1 LFHIRIIS
9 HDGSN
14 DDSNDGLSED
24 DLAGLIRQG
33 HFLGAKLRSLRKR
46 NGLTLDELSARCVQI
61 DAAGAPSVSYLSMVE
76 TGKRMPS
83 AQMLEMLAGIFG
95 RDARWFLDEN
105 TEVDVAPPQRER
117 GGLDAMPLE
126 PAFLFSHELLQ
137 NALPELLSQTG
148 TTGRQFAQLLIRV
161 WQETRHNNFP
171 DIERAAEECGGRE
184 MPLTLTALM
193 GICKRHG
200 LAIRWFDDEGP
211 GADIRKPNG
220 ALIRSRFEAPGT
232 VLVNTR
238 LRNQEERLKYELA
251 FFIGHKVLHNGD
263 GAIMPHSSMP
273 SGDVETSTSAAGMG
287 AQDVL
292 YAWRDFECSFFAGAL
307 LCPRIPFRRFLTRE
321 AHSVSAG
328 RKLGVT
334 PAVVMRRMTAVS
346 PYRHWHFFDAYAPGY
361 LRAVYRGNGIPL
373 PWGNMSLVSDP
384 CPRWAVFRLLQDTP
398 ASAAGMHRPRSQISV
413 MQDGKRARLYCCHS
427 LLTRDALDELHVLSV
442 GVDLLPALEAQGFDG
457 ESVVAAVA
465 EACRQGGGDGRIPTA
480 AAAHIRAASQVL
492 NIAWI
497 ADALALPAS
506 VICPRSG
513 ACPRQSCLGADATS
527 TALAPAVI

>member
-1 LFHIRIIS
+1 MKYAKR
-9 HDGSN
+9 GRV
-14 DDSNDGLSED
+14 
-24 DLAGLIRQG
+24 AGLIRQG

-83 AQMLEMLAGIFG
+83 APMLEMLAGIFG
-95 RDARWFLDEN
+95 KDSRWFLDEN
-105 TEVDVAPPQRER
+105 TEIEAAPTRRER
-117 GGLDAMPLE
+117 GGLEAMPLE

-161 WQETRHNNFP
+161 WQETRHNSFP

-184 MPLTLTALM
+184 MPLTLDALLA
-193 GICKRHG
+193 ICDRHE
-200 LAIRWFDDEGP
+200 LKIRWFDGEGA
-211 GADIRKPNG
+211 GAG
-220 ALIRSRFEAPGT
+220 IRSRFEAPGT
-232 VLVNTR
+232 VLVNKR
-238 LRNQEERLKYELA
+238 LRSQEGRLKYELA

-263 GAIMPHSSMP
+263 GAISPHSAVH
-273 SGDVETSTSAAGMG
+273 SGDGETSSSSAGMG

-307 LCPRIPFRRFLTRE
+307 LCPRVPFRRFLIRE

-334 PAVVMRRMTAVS
+334 PALVMRRMTAVS
-346 PYRHWHFFDAYAPGY
+346 PYRHWHFFDAYPPGY

-384 CPRWAVFRLLQDTP
+384 CPRWAVFRLLQQTP
-398 ASAAGMHRPRSQISV
+398 ESALHAQKPKSQISV
-413 MQDGKRARLYCCHS
+413 MQEGRRARLYCCHS

-442 GVDLLPALEAQGFDG
+442 GVDLVPALEAQGFDG

-465 EACRQGGGDGRIPTA
+465 ESCGRGGGDGPIPVEA
-480 AAAHIRAASQVL
+480 AANIRAASQVL
-492 NIAWI
+492 NISWI
-497 ADALALPAS
+497 ADALDSTAS

-513 ACPRQSCLGADATS
+513 ACPRQPRACAEAGVPR
-527 TALAPAVI
+527 TALHTSDA

>member
-1 LFHIRIIS
+1 LT
-9 HDGSN
+9 DV
-14 DDSNDGLSED
+14 
-24 DLAGLIRQG
+24 AGLIRQG

-46 NGLTLDELSARCVQI
+46 NGLTLDELSARCIQI
-61 DAAGAPSVSYLSMVE
+61 DAEGAPSVSYLSMVE

-83 AQMLEMLAGIFG
+83 APMLDMLAGIFG
-95 RDARWFLDEN
+95 KHPRWFLDEN
-105 TEVDVAPPQRER
+105 TEVEVAPTQRQR
-117 GGLDAMPLE
+117 GGLQAMPLE
-126 PAFLFSHELLQ
+126 PAFLFSNELLQ

-184 MPLTLTALM
+184 MPLTLDALL

-200 LAIRWFDDEGP
+200 LEVRWFDDARSEFDAHRAP
-211 GADIRKPNG
+211 R

-232 VLVNTR
+232 VLVNKR
-238 LRNQEERLKYELA
+238 LRHQEERLKYELA
-251 FFIGHKVLHNGD
+251 FFIGHKLLHNGD
-263 GAIMPHSSMP
+263 GVISPHSAMH
-273 SGDVETSTSAAGMG
+273 SGDGETASNSAAGMG

-307 LCPRIPFRRFLTRE
+307 LCPRIPFRRFLIRE
-321 AHSVSAG
+321 AHSVTAG

-334 PAVVMRRMTAVS
+334 PALIMRRMTAVS
-346 PYRHWHFFDAYAPGY
+346 PYRHWHFFDAYPPGY

-384 CPRWAVFRLLQDTP
+384 CPRWAVFRLLEEAPSSVALPQ
-398 ASAAGMHRPRSQISV
+398 RPKSQISV
-413 MQDGKRARLYCCHS
+413 MQDGNRARLFCCHS
-427 LLTRDALDELHVLSV
+427 LVTRDAIDELHVLSV

-457 ESVVAAVA
+457 DSVVARVA
-465 EACRQGGGDGRIPTA
+465 ESCRAGGGDGKIPADA
-480 AAAHIRAASQVL
+480 AANIRAASQVL

-497 ADALALPAS
+497 ADALDLPAS

-513 ACPRQSCLGADATS
+513 ACPRQPRSCDEQ
-527 TALAPAVI
+527 APRA

>member
-1 LFHIRIIS
+1 M
-9 HDGSN
+9 
-14 DDSNDGLSED
+14 
-24 DLAGLIRQG
+24 AGLIRQG

-83 AQMLEMLAGIFG
+83 APMLDMLAGIFG
-95 RDARWFLDEN
+95 KDARWFLDEN
-105 TEVDVAPPQRER
+105 TELEVAPAQRTR
-117 GGLDAMPLE
+117 GGLEAMPLE

-171 DIERAAEECGGRE
+171 DIERAAEECGERE
-184 MPLTLTALM
+184 MPLTLSALLA
-193 GICKRHG
+193 ICERHG
-200 LAIRWFDDEGP
+200 LEIKYFDGEKH
-211 GADIRKPNG
+211 KPA

-232 VLVNTR
+232 VLVNSR
-238 LRNQEERLKYELA
+238 LRHQEERLKYELA

-263 GAIMPHSSMP
+263 GAISPHSAIH
-273 SGDVETSTSAAGMG
+273 SGDGEAPQTAAGMG

-307 LCPRIPFRRFLTRE
+307 LCPRIPFRRFLIRE

-334 PAVVMRRMTAVS
+334 PALVMRRMTAVS
-346 PYRHWHFFDAYAPGY
+346 PYRHWHFFDAYPPGY

-384 CPRWAVFRLLQDTP
+384 CPRWAVFRMLHQEPHPKPLMQKP
-398 ASAAGMHRPRSQISV
+398 HSQISV

-457 ESVVAAVA
+457 EAVVAAVA
-465 EACRQGGGDGRIPTA
+465 DSCKRGGGDGKIPGES
-480 AAAHIRAASQVL
+480 AAHIRAASQVL

-497 ADALALPAS
+497 ADALETQAS

-513 ACPRQSCLGADATS
+513 ACPRQPKACA
-527 TALAPAVI
+527 

>member
-1 LFHIRIIS
+1 MP
-9 HDGSN
+9 
-14 DDSNDGLSED
+14 
-24 DLAGLIRQG
+24 GLIRQG

-83 AQMLEMLAGIFG
+83 SEMLDMLAGIFSKE
-95 RDARWFLDEN
+95 ARWFLDEN
-105 TEVDVAPPQRER
+105 TEVDAAPVTRQR
-117 GGLDAMPLE
+117 GGLEAMPLE

-171 DIERAAEECGGRE
+171 DIERAAEECGNRE
-184 MPLTLTALM
+184 MPLALDAVM
-193 GICKRHG
+193 DICKRHG
-200 LAIRWFDDEGP
+200 LSIKWFDGEG
-211 GADIRKPNG
+211 RKPSG
-220 ALIRSRFEAPGT
+220 ELVRSRFEAPGT
-232 VLVNTR
+232 VYINKR
-238 LRNQEERLKYELA
+238 LRQQPERLKYELA
-251 FFIGHKVLHNGD
+251 FFVGHKILHNGD
-263 GAIMPHSSMP
+263 GAITPHSSV
-273 SGDVETSTSAAGMG
+273 SGGENEPAASTAGMG

-307 LCPRIPFRRFLTRE
+307 LCPRVPFRRFLIRE
-321 AHSVSAG
+321 AHSVAACH
-328 RKLGVT
+328 KLAVT
-334 PAVVMRRMTAVS
+334 PALVMRRMTAVS

-384 CPRWAVFRLLQDTP
+384 CPRWAVFRLLHDK
-398 ASAAGMHRPRSQISV
+398 SGAAAPHRPKSQISI
-413 MQDGKRARLYCCHS
+413 MQDGKRTRLYCCHS
-427 LLTRDALDELHVLSV
+427 MVTRDALDELHVLSV
-442 GVDLLPALEAQGFDG
+442 GVDLLPALEAQGFEG
-457 ESVVAAVA
+457 EAIVDAVA
-465 EACRQGGGDGRIPTA
+465 EACRRGGGDGVIP
-480 AAAHIRAASQVL
+480 AHAGSAIRAASQVV

-497 ADALALPAS
+497 ADALDLPAS

-513 ACPRQSCLGADATS
+513 ACPREPKRCA
-527 TALAPAVI
+527 

>member
-1 LFHIRIIS
+1 M
-9 HDGSN
+9 
-14 DDSNDGLSED
+14 
-24 DLAGLIRQG
+24 AGLIRQG

-61 DAAGAPSVSYLSMVE
+61 DAGGAPSVSYLSMVE

-83 AQMLEMLAGIFG
+83 AELLEMLAGIFG
-95 RDARWFLDEN
+95 KESRWFLDEN
-105 TEVDVAPPQRER
+105 TEVEITPAQRER
-117 GGLDAMPLE
+117 GGLAAMPLE

-171 DIERAAEECGGRE
+171 DIERAAEGCGERQ
-184 MPLTLTALM
+184 MPLTLEAVVD
-193 GICKRHG
+193 ICKLHG
-200 LAIRWFDDEGP
+200 LKIRWFNGDG
-211 GADIRKPNG
+211 RKPSG
-220 ALIRSRFEAPGT
+220 ALVRSRFEAPGT
-232 VLVNTR
+232 VLINER
-238 LRNQEERLKYELA
+238 LRSQEERLKYELA
-251 FFIGHKVLHNGD
+251 FFVGHKILHNGD
-263 GAIMPHSSMP
+263 GAISPHSAAH
-273 SGDVETSTSAAGMG
+273 SGDGETSASPAGMG

-307 LCPRIPFRRFLTRE
+307 LCPRIPFRRFLIRE
-321 AHSVSAG
+321 AHRVSAH

-334 PAVVMRRMTAVS
+334 PALVMRRMTAVS
-346 PYRHWHFFDAYAPGY
+346 PYRHWHFFDAYPPGY

-384 CPRWAVFRLLQDTP
+384 CPRWAVFRLLQATP
-398 ASAAGMHRPRSQISV
+398 AAKPTLQRPESQISV

-427 LLTRDALDELHVLSV
+427 LRTRDALDEVHVLSV
-442 GVDLLPALEAQGFDG
+442 GVDLVPALDAQGFDG

-465 EACRQGGGDGRIPTA
+465 DSCRRGGGDGKIPEA
-480 AAAHIRAASQVL
+480 AAASILAASQVL

-497 ADALALPAS
+497 ADALEAPAS

-513 ACPRQSCLGADATS
+513 ACPRLPQACA
-527 TALAPAVI
+527 

>member
-1 LFHIRIIS
+1 M
-9 HDGSN
+9 
-14 DDSNDGLSED
+14 
-24 DLAGLIRQG
+24 AGLIRQG

-61 DAAGAPSVSYLSMVE
+61 DVAGAPSVSYLSMVE

-83 AQMLEMLAGIFG
+83 AQMLYMLAGIFG
-95 RDARWFLDEN
+95 KDSRWFLDEN
-105 TEVDVAPPQRER
+105 TEVEVAPAQRER
-117 GGLDAMPLE
+117 GGLEAMPLE

-184 MPLTLTALM
+184 MPLTLDALM
-193 GICKRHG
+193 AICKQHG
-200 LAIRWFDDEGP
+200 LQIKWFDEEARDGQP
-211 GADIRKPNG
+211 PAG

-232 VLVNTR
+232 VLVNRR
-238 LRNQEERLKYELA
+238 LRSQEGRLKYELA

-263 GAIMPHSSMP
+263 GAISPHSAMH
-273 SGDVETSTSAAGMG
+273 SGDGEASSSAAGMG

-307 LCPRIPFRRFLTRE
+307 LCPRIPFRRFLIRE

-334 PAVVMRRMTAVS
+334 AALVMRRMTAVS
-346 PYRHWHFFDAYAPGY
+346 PYRHWHFFDAYPPGF

-384 CPRWAVFRLLQDTP
+384 CPRWAVFRLLNDAP
-398 ASAAGMHRPRSQISV
+398 GSAQGVQKPKSQISV
-413 MQDGKRARLYCCHS
+413 MQEGKRARLYCCHS
-427 LLTRDALDELHVLSV
+427 MVTRDALDELHVLSV

-457 ESVVAAVA
+457 ERVVAEVA
-465 EACRQGGGDGRIPTA
+465 ESCRLGGGDGKIPAEA
-480 AAAHIRAASQVL
+480 AANIRAASQVL
-492 NIAWI
+492 NISWI
-497 ADALALPAS
+497 ADALDSTAS

-513 ACPRQSCLGADATS
+513 ACPRQPKACAQ
-527 TALAPAVI
+527 PAA

>member
-1 LFHIRIIS
+1 M
-9 HDGSN
+9 
-14 DDSNDGLSED
+14 
-24 DLAGLIRQG
+24 AGLIRQG

-61 DAAGAPSVSYLSMVE
+61 DVAGAPSVSYLSMVE

-83 AQMLEMLAGIFG
+83 PQMLQMLAGIFG
-95 RDARWFLDEN
+95 KDSRWFLDEN
-105 TEVDVAPPQRER
+105 TEVEVAPAQRER
-117 GGLDAMPLE
+117 GGLEAMPLE

-171 DIERAAEECGGRE
+171 DIERAAEECGARE
-184 MPLTLTALM
+184 MPLTLDALM
-193 GICKRHG
+193 SICKRHG
-200 LAIRWFDDEGP
+200 LQVNWFDEELRSGQQ
-211 GADIRKPNG
+211 GG

-232 VLVNTR
+232 VLVNRR
-238 LRNQEERLKYELA
+238 LRSQEGRLKYELA

-263 GAIMPHSSMP
+263 GAISPHSAMH
-273 SGDVETSTSAAGMG
+273 SGDGEASSSAAGMG

-307 LCPRIPFRRFLTRE
+307 LCPRIPFRRFLIRE

-334 PAVVMRRMTAVS
+334 AALVMRRMTAVS
-346 PYRHWHFFDAYAPGY
+346 PYRHWHFFDAYPPGF

-384 CPRWAVFRLLQDTP
+384 CPRWAVFRLLKDAPQST
-398 ASAAGMHRPRSQISV
+398 AATQKPKSQISV
-413 MQDGKRARLYCCHS
+413 MQEGRRARLYCCHS
-427 LLTRDALDELHVLSV
+427 LLTRDALDEVHVLSV

-457 ESVVAAVA
+457 EDVVAAVA
-465 EACRQGGGDGRIPTA
+465 ESCRLGGGDGEIPAEA
-480 AAAHIRAASQVL
+480 AANIRAASQVL
-492 NIAWI
+492 NISWI
-497 ADALALPAS
+497 ADALHSTAS

-513 ACPRQSCLGADATS
+513 ACPRQPKACAH
-527 TALAPAVI
+527 PAE